1 MTWPSIAVLLLIAGV
16 LLGLAL
22 GALLMRRWLAK
33 RHAAESE
40 EFPPT
45 VVPSPLVPVGIPPEA
60 SIARVVEPAVMPVPA
75 MAAAPITFA
84 ARLEEGEAKIEFTA
98 PSDADEMTLEYSRDL
113 HG

>member
-1 MTWPSIAVLLLIAGV
+1 
-16 LLGLAL
+16 
-22 GALLMRRWLAK
+22 
-33 RHAAESE
+33 
-40 EFPPT
+40 
-45 VVPSPLVPVGIPPEA
+45 VPSPLVPVGIPPEA

-98 PSDADEMTLEYSRDL
+98 PSDVDEMTLEYSRDL